1 MGVTPDDIVSEV
13 ENIIGTGWA
22 LAPSE
27 SVNKRRV
34 ELGLPPIPLEETGKK
49 DLQTIAKATELL
61 SRLAK
66 IKEHQAATKE
76 AEKAVQ
82 MGGEA

>member
-1 MGVTPDDIVSEV
+1 
-13 ENIIGTGWA
+13 A

-49 DLQTIAKATELL
+49 DLHTIAKATELL
-61 SRLAK
+61 SRLEK
-66 IKEHQAATKE
+66 IKKHKAALKATDE
-76 AEKAVQ
+76 AIQE
-82 MGGEA
+82 GGET